1 MERRKAITASLA
13 LATGVDIAIGNTRPV
28 ELGAVNRLK
37 TKPEEALMDISVDL
51 N

>member
-13 LATGVDIAIGNTRPV
+13 LATGVDIAIGSTRPV

-37 TKPEEALMDISVDL
+37 TRLEEALMVIEID
-51 N
+51 